1 VYAPPPM
8 PPVAVVTDTTGYLPV
23 EVVEANGIHLV
34 SLYVN
39 FGGERTERE
48 ADLADYDAFYE
59 ELRTAEELPTTSQ
72 PSVGDFI
79 EVYEPLLSDGRD
91 VVSIHLSAG
100 ISGTADSARQ
110 AKEALERD
118 GRGGERVHVFDSS
131 TAAGGLGL
139 VTLAAARRAMAGG
152 DAEAVLTASREAREE
167 LKMWFAIDTLEFLK
181 RSGRIGAA
189 SAWIGSTLKIKPI
202 LTLEAEITPVERVRT
217 SARMFE
223 RMVDYAR
230 QRESSGANGWVVQH
244 IQAHEAATRLAEEC
258 RAIFGRDPVFFS
270 EIGPVLGAHT
280 GPGLL
285 GVGSVPE
292 RFLA

>member
-1 VYAPPPM
+1 M
-8 PPVAVVTDTTGYLPV
+8 PPVTVVSDTTGYLPV
-23 EVVEANGIHLV
+23 EVVEANGIRLV

-48 ADLADYDAFYE
+48 SDLTDYEAFYE
-59 ELRTAEELPTTSQ
+59 ELRTADALPTTSQ
-72 PSVGDFI
+72 PSIGDFI
-79 EVYEPLLSDGRD
+79 AVYEPLLAEGRD
-91 VVSIHLSAG
+91 VVSVHLSAG
-100 ISGTADSARQ
+100 ISGTAEAARQ

-118 GRGGERVHVFDSS
+118 GRGGERVHVVDSA

-139 VTLAAARRAMAGG
+139 VALAAARRAMGGG
-152 DAEAVLTASREAREE
+152 DAQAVIETARGAREE

-217 SARMFE
+217 STRMFE
-223 RMVDYAR
+223 RLVDYAR
-230 QRESSGANGWVVQH
+230 QREASGAHGWVVQH
-244 IQAHEAATRLAEEC
+244 IQAAEQANRLAEEC
-258 RAIFGRDPVFFS
+258 REIFGREPVFFS
-270 EIGPVLGAHT
+270 EVGPVLGAHT

-285 GVGSVPE
+285 GVGSIPE
-292 RFLA
+292 RYLA

>member
-1 VYAPPPM
+1 M
-8 PPVAVVTDTTGYLPV
+8 SRVAIVSDTTAYLPTQV
-23 EVVEANGIHLV
+23 AEANGIRLV

-48 ADLADYDAFYE
+48 ADIDDYERFYE
-59 ELRTAEELPTTSQ
+59 ELRSAESLPTTSQ

-79 EVYEPLLSDGRD
+79 AAYEPLLAEGKD
-91 VVSIHLSAG
+91 VVSIHIASGL
-100 ISGTADSARQ
+100 SGTPEAARQ

-118 GRGGERVHVFDSS
+118 GRGGERVHVIDSR

-139 VTLAAARRAMAGG
+139 VVMAAARRASAG
-152 DAEAVLTASREAREE
+152 DTADSVVATATAARDE

-189 SAWIGSTLKIKPI
+189 SAWIGSTLRVKPI
-202 LTLEAEITPVERVRT
+202 LSVESEITPVERVRT
-217 SARMFE
+217 SQRMFE

-230 QRESSGANGWVVQH
+230 QRHDSGADGWVVQH
-244 IQAHEAATRLAEEC
+244 IQAPDQGDLLAERC
-258 RAIFGRDPVFFS
+258 REVFGCEPLFCS

-285 GVGSVPE
+285 GVGSIPM
-292 RFLA
+292 RFLT

>member
-1 VYAPPPM
+1 M

-23 EVVEANGIHLV
+23 EVAEAHGIQTV

-48 ADLADYDAFYE
+48 IDLTDYDAFFE
-59 ELRTAEELPTTSQ
+59 ELRTANELPTTSQ

-79 EVYEPLLSDGRD
+79 EVYGPLLSEGRD
-91 VVSIHLSAG
+91 VVSVHLSGG
-100 ISGTADSARQ
+100 ISGTVESARQ
-110 AKEALERD
+110 AKEALARD
-118 GRGGERVHVFDSS
+118 GRGGERVHVVDSS
-131 TAAGGLGL
+131 TTAGGQGL
-139 VTLAAARRAMAGG
+139 VTLAAARRAMGGG
-152 DAEAVLTASREAREE
+152 DAEQVVAAAQEARAE
-167 LKMWFAIDTLEFLK
+167 LKMWFAINTLEFLK

-217 SARMFE
+217 SSRMFE

-230 QRESSGANGWVVQH
+230 QRESSGANAWVVQH
-244 IQAHEAATRLAEEC
+244 IQAEEQATRLSDEC
-258 RAIFGRDPVFFS
+258 REIFGREPVFFS
-270 EIGPVLGAHT
+270 EVGPVLGAHI
-280 GPGLL
+280 GPGML
-285 GVGSVPE
+285 GVGSIPE

>member
-1 VYAPPPM
+1 M
-8 PPVAVVTDTTGYLPV
+8 SRVAIVSDTTAYIPT
-23 EVVEANGIHLV
+23 EVAEANGIRLV

-48 ADLADYDAFYE
+48 ADIRDYDRFYE
-59 ELRTAEELPTTSQ
+59 ELRTADSLPTTSQ

-79 EVYEPLLSDGRD
+79 AVYEPLLAEGKD
-91 VVSIHLSAG
+91 VVSIHIAG
-100 ISGTADSARQ
+100 GLSGTPEAARQ

-118 GRGGERVHVFDSS
+118 GRGGERVHVIDSR

-139 VTLAAARRAMAGG
+139 VAVAAARRAAAG
-152 DAEAVLTASREAREE
+152 ETADSVVATANAARDE

-189 SAWIGSTLKIKPI
+189 SAWIGSTLRVKPI
-202 LTLEAEITPVERVRT
+202 LSVESEITPVERVRT
-217 SARMFE
+217 SQRMFE

-230 QRESSGANGWVVQH
+230 QRHDSGADGWVVQH
-244 IQAHEAATRLAEEC
+244 IQAPEQGDLLAERC
-258 RAIFGRDPVFFS
+258 REVFGYEPLFCS

-285 GVGSVPE
+285 GVGSIPT
-292 RFLA
+292 RFLV

>member
-1 VYAPPPM
+1 MAG
-8 PPVAVVTDTTGYLPV
+8 VAVVTDTTGYLPDQV
-23 EVVEANGIHLV
+23 IEANGIHLV

-48 ADLADYDAFYE
+48 ADLRDYDAFYD
-59 ELRTAEELPTTSQ
+59 ELRSAEELPTTSQ
-72 PSVGDFI
+72 PSIGDFI
-79 EVYEPLLSDGRD
+79 EVYEPLVADGRE
-91 VVSIHLSAG
+91 VVSVHISG
-100 ISGTADSARQ
+100 NISGTTEAARQ

-118 GRGGERVHVFDSS
+118 GRGGERVHVLDST

-139 VTLAAARRAMAGG
+139 VALAAARAAAAGV
-152 DAEAVLTASREAREE
+152 DADSVVATAREAREN
-167 LKMWFAIDTLEFLK
+167 LKMWFAVDTLEFLK

-217 SARMFE
+217 SARAFE

-230 QRESSGANGWVVQH
+230 QREASGAGGWVVQH
-244 IQAHEAATRLAEEC
+244 IQSADAAGALVERC
-258 RAIFGRDPVFFS
+258 REVFGREPVFSS

-285 GVGSVPE
+285 GVGSIPE

>member
-1 VYAPPPM
+1 M
-8 PPVAVVTDTTGYLPV
+8 PSVAVVTDTTGYLPV

-48 ADLADYDAFYE
+48 ADLQDYDAFYE
-59 ELRTAEELPTTSQ
+59 ELRTADALPTTSQ

-79 EVYEPLLSDGRD
+79 AVYEPLLADGNE
-91 VVSIHLSAG
+91 VVSVHLSAG
-100 ISGTADSARQ
+100 ISGTTGAAQQ

-118 GRGGERVHVFDSS
+118 GRGGERVHVCDSS

-139 VTLAAARRAMAGG
+139 MALAAARRALAGG
-152 DAEAVLTASREAREE
+152 DAEQVLEAARGAREE
-167 LKMWFAIDTLEFLK
+167 LKMWFAVDTLEFLK

-230 QRESSGANGWVVQH
+230 QRESSGADGWVVQH
-244 IQAHEAATRLAEEC
+244 IQAPEAATRLADEC
-258 RAIFGRDPVFFS
+258 REIFGREPVFFS
-270 EIGPVLGAHT
+270 EVGPVLGVHA
-280 GPGLL
+280 GPGML
-285 GVGSVPE
+285 GVGSIPE
-292 RFLA
+292 RFLV

>member
-1 VYAPPPM
+1 MYAAPPM
-8 PPVAVVTDTTGYLPV
+8 PSVAIVTDTTGYLPV
-23 EVVEANGIHLV
+23 EVTEANGVHLV

-48 ADLADYDAFYE
+48 SDLSDYDVFYD
-59 ELRTAEELPTTSQ
+59 ELRSAEELPTTSQ
-72 PSVGDFI
+72 PSIGDFI
-79 EVYEPLLSDGRD
+79 EVYEPLLGEGLDI
-91 VVSIHLSAG
+91 VSIHISGG
-100 ISGTADSARQ
+100 ISGTAGAAEQ

-139 VTLAAARRAMAGG
+139 VTLAAARTAASGA
-152 DAEAVLTASREAREE
+152 DAETVLAAAREAREG

-217 SARMFE
+217 SGRAFE

-244 IQAHEAATRLAEEC
+244 IQAEDQARDLADQC
-258 RAIFGRDPVFFS
+258 REIFGREPVFFS

-285 GVGSVPE
+285 GVGSIPE

>member
-1 VYAPPPM
+1 M
-8 PPVAVVTDTTGYLPV
+8 PSVAVVTDTTGYLPV
-23 EVVEANGIHLV
+23 EVAEANGVTLV

-59 ELRTAEELPTTSQ
+59 ELRTADELPTTSQ

-79 EVYEPLLSDGRD
+79 EAYEPLLADGRE
-91 VVSIHLSAG
+91 VVSIHLSGG
-100 ISGTADSARQ
+100 ISGTVDSARQ

-118 GRGGERVHVFDSS
+118 GRGGERVHVLDSE

-139 VTLAAARRAMAGG
+139 VTMAAARRAIGG
-152 DAEAVLTASREAREE
+152 GTAEEVLAAAREARED

-217 SARMFE
+217 SSRMFE

-230 QRESSGANGWVVQH
+230 QRESSGASGWVVQH
-244 IQAHEAATRLAEEC
+244 IQAQEEATRLADEC
-258 RAIFGRDPVFFS
+258 RSIFGREPVFFS
-270 EIGPVLGAHT
+270 EVGPVLGAHT

-285 GVGSVPE
+285 GVGSIPE

>member
-1 VYAPPPM
+1 M
-8 PPVAVVTDTTGYLPV
+8 SRVAIVSDTTAYIPT
-23 EVVEANGIHLV
+23 EVAEANGIRLV

-48 ADLADYDAFYE
+48 ADIRDYDRFYE
-59 ELRTAEELPTTSQ
+59 ELRTADSLPTTSQ

-79 EVYEPLLSDGRD
+79 AVYEPLLAEGKD
-91 VVSIHLSAG
+91 VVSIHIAG
-100 ISGTADSARQ
+100 GLSGTPEAARQ

-118 GRGGERVHVFDSS
+118 GRGGERVHVIDSR

-139 VTLAAARRAMAGG
+139 VAVAAARRAAAG
-152 DAEAVLTASREAREE
+152 ETAALVVATANAARDE

-189 SAWIGSTLKIKPI
+189 SAWIGSTLRVKPI
-202 LTLEAEITPVERVRT
+202 LSVESEITPVERVRT
-217 SARMFE
+217 SQRMFE

-230 QRESSGANGWVVQH
+230 QRHDSGADGWVVQH
-244 IQAHEAATRLAEEC
+244 IQAPEQGDLLAERC
-258 RAIFGRDPVFFS
+258 REVFGYEPLFCS

-285 GVGSVPE
+285 GVGSIPM
-292 RFLA
+292 RFLT

>member
-23 EVVEANGIHLV
+23 EVAEANGIELV

-48 ADLADYDAFYE
+48 SDLHDYDAFYE
-59 ELRTAEELPTTSQ
+59 ELRTADELPTTSQ
-72 PSVGDFI
+72 PSIGDFI
-79 EVYEPLLSDGRD
+79 EVYEPLLADGRE
-91 VVSIHLSAG
+91 VVSVHISAG
-100 ISGTADSARQ
+100 ISGTTGAAQQ
-110 AKEALERD
+110 AKHALERD
-118 GRGGERVHVFDSS
+118 GRGGERVHVLDSS

-139 VTLAAARRAMAGG
+139 VALAAARRAAAGASAEEVLAAAR
-152 DAEAVLTASREAREE
+152 DARAE

-217 SARMFE
+217 SSRMFE

-244 IQAHEAATRLAEEC
+244 IQAAEPASELAEHC
-258 RAIFGRDPVFFS
+258 REIFGREPVFFS
-270 EIGPVLGAHT
+270 EVGPVLGAHT
-280 GPGLL
+280 GPGML
-285 GVGSVPE
+285 GVGSIPE